1 MTVVTSYMT
10 VVTSYMTVVTSYM
23 TVVTSYL
30 TVVTDKELSAYKGVD
45 WIFLARAPRHVVM
58 CIDR

>member
-1 MTVVTSYMT
+1 MT

-45 WIFLARAPRHVVM
+45 WIFFARAPRHVVM